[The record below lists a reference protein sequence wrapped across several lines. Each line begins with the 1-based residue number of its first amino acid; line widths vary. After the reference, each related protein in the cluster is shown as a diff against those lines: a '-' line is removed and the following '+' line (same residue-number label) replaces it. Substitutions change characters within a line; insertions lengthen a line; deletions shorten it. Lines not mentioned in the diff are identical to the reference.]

1 MNNWL
6 DQSLKRWA
14 HWYQVRMLDKSMG
27 YPKTSPITNF
37 GMPPS
42 TGNVWDSVSDQD
54 WGDCEE
60 LHLILKKLGHGE
72 FALLVTYYVDTHCSY
87 RKTGKAIGATDKT
100 IKGWLELVLMKVDRL
115 MVDKSKTV
123 NNVPLMCK
131 QG

>member
-1 MNNWL
+1 
-6 DQSLKRWA
+6 
-14 HWYQVRMLDKSMG
+14 MLDKSMG

-54 WGDCEE
+54 WSDCEE

-72 FALLVTYYVDTHCSY
+72 FSLLVTYYVDTHCSY